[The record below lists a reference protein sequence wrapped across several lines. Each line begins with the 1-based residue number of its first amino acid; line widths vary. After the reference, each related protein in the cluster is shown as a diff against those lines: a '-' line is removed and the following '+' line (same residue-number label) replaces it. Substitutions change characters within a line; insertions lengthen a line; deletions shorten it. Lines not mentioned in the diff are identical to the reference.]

1 MKRIV
6 SLMVVLAMVLT
17 AFTGWSL
24 VAAADNFVVT
34 FDTAMDLGG
43 IPGSVVPIEKTFS
56 YAKGESKIAGGW
68 IGGVFDAASTL
79 VYTVDNGA
87 DNVINMSDPGQP
99 VIDAVKGMYKDA
111 TFITRFTADF
121 TQTLSDTFHGASQT
135 IRMYVKKPDGGKVL
149 FATFV
154 TDTNKQVSL
163 EKTSFYEGDP
173 IVVTYK
179 NADKTDNNW
188 VCIYKDPVGEQKY
201 GDTDYTSQQYAYVDG
216 SGKIVFND
224 PEKKV
229 AENDRTAVLTGADDG
244 SQNIIVYNQGAIET
258 LAPGNYHVLIL
269 GKGDGSEW
277 YAVKSDK
284 ISFEVVARKPIT
296 GDDGDYTVDLAKLA
310 NMKPAGTY
318 AAHGYPDLVSQ
329 LLGYDNHLPIGLFDL
344 TNFDSVEIT
353 YATDANFKAKYPEM
367 SVTSCFALMSKDVS
381 VGYATLPD
389 YQYKESIIAM
399 GNCADA
405 SVLNPDA
412 GGWAQNE
419 RKAIID
425 VSNLNYT
432 GQITLSHFNSL
443 GNETLLVGIKFIA
456 KKAPAAEKTISTN
469 KTVYAVGEPIKVT
482 YNGAVA
488 GNNDW
493 LCIYKDPV
501 GEQKYGDTDYTSQ
514 QYAYIDGDGM
524 IVFNDPNNKVEGN
537 DRTAVVTAGDDG
549 SQTIIVYNQ
558 GAIGTLEPGNYHAI
572 ILGGSGWY
580 AIESEKVSFT
590 VVDGPIHV
598 TSVEEMKQAGN
609 YKLDTDI
616 AGDLIISEG
625 EYTIDLNG
633 CIWDGS
639 LSIKGGNVTI
649 NDSAEEKGAITSST
663 SDVIELPDGST
674 AVVTLNEIAVL
685 GNKSECDGVFVRAG
699 KVTINNCLISALSSA
714 VQNRTAAG
722 EITINGGVYMSQ
734 YNALKVRDG
743 ATIAING
750 ETMCIGELL
759 IHNNDRPF
767 EEAFI
772 VNSNLY
778 GRSVTIEDPDLGT
791 VNATVFYVIGDVN
804 GDGTVDG
811 ADITLLLQDLAEW
824 NVEIDELRA
833 DVNCDGEING
843 KDATLLQQYHA
854 EWDVEL
860 GPQSAA

>member
-6 SLMVVLAMVLT
+6 SLMVVFAMVLT

-24 VAAADNFVVT
+24 VAAADDFVVT

-43 IPGSVVPIEKTFS
+43 IPGSVAPIEKTFS

-68 IGGVFDAASTL
+68 IGGMFDAASTL

-87 DNVINMSDPGQP
+87 DNVINLSAPGEA
-99 VIDAVKGMYKDA
+99 VEKVVKGMYKDA
-111 TFITRFTADF
+111 AFITRFTADF
-121 TQTLSDTFHGASQT
+121 TQTLSDTFSGASQT

-188 VCIYKDPVGEQKY
+188 V
-201 GDTDYTSQQYAYVDG
+201 
-216 SGKIVFND
+216 
-224 PEKKV
+224 
-229 AENDRTAVLTGADDG
+229 
-244 SQNIIVYNQGAIET
+244 
-258 LAPGNYHVLIL
+258 
-269 GKGDGSEW
+269 
-277 YAVKSDK
+277 
-284 ISFEVVARKPIT
+284 
-296 GDDGDYTVDLAKLA
+296 
-310 NMKPAGTY
+310 
-318 AAHGYPDLVSQ
+318 
-329 LLGYDNHLPIGLFDL
+329 
-344 TNFDSVEIT
+344 
-353 YATDANFKAKYPEM
+353 
-367 SVTSCFALMSKDVS
+367 
-381 VGYATLPD
+381 
-389 YQYKESIIAM
+389 
-399 GNCADA
+399 
-405 SVLNPDA
+405 
-412 GGWAQNE
+412 
-419 RKAIID
+419 
-425 VSNLNYT
+425 
-432 GQITLSHFNSL
+432 
-443 GNETLLVGIKFIA
+443 
-456 KKAPAAEKTISTN
+456 
-469 KTVYAVGEPIKVT
+469 
-482 YNGAVA
+482 
-488 GNNDW
+488 
-493 LCIYKDPV
+493 CIYKDPV

-649 NDSAEEKGAITSST
+649 NDSAEVKGAITSST
-663 SDVIELPDGST
+663 SDVIELPEGST

-685 GNKSECDGVFVRAG
+685 GNKSE
-699 KVTINNCLISALSSA
+699 
-714 VQNRTAAG
+714 
-722 EITINGGVYMSQ
+722 
-734 YNALKVRDG
+734 
-743 ATIAING
+743 
-750 ETMCIGELL
+750 
-759 IHNNDRPF
+759 
-767 EEAFI
+767 
-772 VNSNLY
+772 
-778 GRSVTIEDPDLGT
+778 
-791 VNATVFYVIGDVN
+791 
-804 GDGTVDG
+804 
-811 ADITLLLQDLAEW
+811 
-824 NVEIDELRA
+824 
-833 DVNCDGEING
+833 
-843 KDATLLQQYHA
+843 
-854 EWDVEL
+854 
-860 GPQSAA
+860 